1 MNKIEGIYIMTP
13 KNRVE
18 AILSFLSYGKK
29 RRQEII
35 KYVATIEDRNKKD
48 VEDAVDNALSNL
60 LNEGK
65 VEKASKGVYYR
76 TDQGKNIIRPKPS
89 ADQDEVKHILTQLE
103 HSLDILSEDIDTRTL
118 DKKTKPELLEDL
130 LEIEM
135 YKKDILHT
143 EENLHR
149 FSDIFDTY
157 TTRLIDR
164 ISIDDNQKGDFASID
179 DIIEYQLLFQLTSGL
194 IMNAQN
200 GQEHTELLPEI
211 HSHIQTLSEYSRELP
226 PELGLE
232 VQAVARDIYP
242 AIGREVFLKLIK
254 ESSYDKNILAEM
266 AFYTYDVH
274 NEINELFSDLEEVKA
289 NSVNQEEK
297 DRIQDL
303 IEYITNIYRNNVK

>member
-1 MNKIEGIYIMTP
+1 VTP
-13 KNRVE
+13 KSRKE
-18 AILSFLSYGKK
+18 AILSFLSHGKK

-35 KYVATIEDRNKKD
+35 KYIVTIESSEKRY

-60 LNEGK
+60 QDEGEI
-65 VEKASKGVYYR
+65 EKETKGVYYR
-76 TDQGKNIIRPKPS
+76 TDKGSNIIRPKAS

-135 YKKDILHT
+135 YRKNILHT
-143 EENLHR
+143 EENVYR

-157 TTRLIDR
+157 THRLIDR
-164 ISIDDNQKGDFASID
+164 ISIDDNEKEKFASID
-179 DIIEYQLLFQLTSGL
+179 NIIEYQLLFQLTSGL

-211 HSHIQTLSEYSRELP
+211 HSHIQTLSEYSRQLP

-242 AIGREVFLKLIK
+242 AIGREVFLDLIK
-254 ESSYDKNILAEM
+254 ESLYDKNILAEM

-297 DRIQDL
+297 DRIKDL
-303 IEYITNIYRNNVK
+303 IEYITNIYRDNVK